1 MMHGLK
7 KQMLLPVLLVVLSLL
22 VIPLTANADTVK
34 GKLEG
39 ITCLLKGYLCPI
51 DKADPMIALE
61 RDFVVVTADGKY
73 YYLPNIGLGLKGK
86 YALET
91 VEVTGKINPKYS
103 SIEVETMT
111 VKGKTV
117 YSKKAIEEMMKTLQP

>member
-22 VIPLTANADTVK
+22 VIPLTANAETIK

-39 ITCLLKGYLCPI
+39 LTCLLKGYLCPI

-61 RDFVVVTADGKY
+61 KDFVVVTADGKY
-73 YYLPNIGLGLKGK
+73 YYLTNVGLGLKGK

-91 VEVTGKINPKYS
+91 VEVTGKINPKYNS
-103 SIEVETMT
+103 MVVETMT

-117 YSKKAIEEMMKTLQP
+117 FSQKAIEEMMKTLQP

>member
-22 VIPLTANADTVK
+22 VIPLTANAETIK

-39 ITCLLKGYLCPI
+39 LTCLLKGYLCPI

-61 RDFVVVTADGKY
+61 KDFVVVTADGKY
-73 YYLPNIGLGLKGK
+73 YYLTNVGLGLKGK

-91 VEVTGKINPKYS
+91 VEVTGKINPKYNS
-103 SIEVETMT
+103 MVVETMT

-117 YSKKAIEEMMKTLQP
+117 YSQKAIEEMMKTLQP

>member
-1 MMHGLK
+1 MHGLK

-22 VIPLTANADTVK
+22 VIPLTANAETIK

-39 ITCLLKGYLCPI
+39 LTCLLKGYLCPI

-61 RDFVVVTADGKY
+61 KDFVVVTADGKY
-73 YYLPNIGLGLKGK
+73 YYLTNIGLGLKGK

-91 VEVTGKINPKYS
+91 VEVTGKINPKYNS
-103 SIEVETMT
+103 MVVETMT

-117 YSKKAIEEMMKTLQP
+117 YSQKAIEEMMKTLQP